1 MTDSM
6 DDGTYEFKAEINQLL
21 DILIHSLYK
30 ERDIFLRELVSNASD
45 ALTRVQF
52 EMLTN
57 QEVLD
62 PEAELAIRISVDTE
76 SEDGK
81 KHIVIKDSGI
91 GMEESELIYNLG
103 TIAQSGAREFLAEV
117 STDEVDI
124 TDVIGQFGVGFYS
137 VFMVAEE
144 IRVISRSFRKD
155 SAAAAWISDGG
166 QEFRIEAADKI
177 DRGTEIHITLRAD
190 AAEYA
195 DPWALKQIVKKYSDF
210 VSYPI
215 YVGEEQANQQLPL
228 WRKAVSDVTPE
239 EYNQFYQQMTMDFQE
254 PLMVIPFSSD
264 APLHVR
270 AILYIPSSRE
280 KSVLNLRKEPGIML
294 YSHNVMIQEYSQDL
308 LPNWLGFVDG
318 VVDSEDLPLNV
329 SRESIQ
335 NTRIIRQLAKTIR
348 KRILRELQKIGDQD
362 DELFGKFWR
371 HYGRALKEGL
381 ATEPTA
387 KDELLPLFRFYSSKS
402 GTNLITLGKYVD
414 NMADEQTDIYYVL
427 GDDLDTIA
435 FSPHLDPFTERD
447 IEVLYL
453 ADPLD
458 SFIAPLLTEYDGKK
472 LINVDAPELQLTA
485 IGNEREKQADVDRP
499 SDADFNRFVGRCVT
513 TLGNRITEVRQSKV
527 LRNSAVRLVSPED
540 RPDREIQRLRRY
552 MDEEYKIP
560 ARIFEVNRDHPLIT
574 DLSKMVA
581 FHPADRLIDLAIEQL
596 YENALVV
603 EGLHP
608 NPATMLPRIQQ
619 LMEFAVE
626 RSLGSDEEE

>member
-1 MTDSM
+1 MTEQIDNGS
-6 DDGTYEFKAEINQLL
+6 YEFKAEINQLL

-57 QEVLD
+57 QNVLD
-62 PEAELAIRISVDTE
+62 PEAELAIKITVTTD
-76 SEDGK
+76 SENGK
-81 KHIVIKDSGI
+81 KLIVIKDSGI
-91 GMEESELIYNLG
+91 GMDESELIYNLG

-117 STDEVDI
+117 INEETDAI
-124 TDVIGQFGVGFYS
+124 DVIGQFGVGFYS

-144 IRVISRSFRKD
+144 VRVISRCYRKD
-155 SAAAAWISDGG
+155 NAAASWISDGG
-166 QEFRIEAADKI
+166 QLFQVETADKI
-177 DRGTEIHITLRAD
+177 DRGTEIHITLRDD
-190 AAEYA
+190 AAEFA
-195 DPWALKQIVKKYSDF
+195 DEWALKQIVKKYSDF

-228 WRKAVSDVTPE
+228 WRKAASDVAAD

-254 PLMVIPFSSD
+254 PLMVIPFASD

-270 AILYIPSSRE
+270 AILYIPSSKD

-335 NTRIIRQLAKTIR
+335 NTRVIRQLAKSIR
-348 KRILRELQKIGDQD
+348 KRILRELHRRGDKD
-362 DELFGKFWR
+362 EELFGKFWR
-371 HYGRALKEGL
+371 QYGRALKEGL
-381 ATEPTA
+381 ATDPTA
-387 KDELLPLFRFYSSKS
+387 KEDLLPLFRFHSSKS
-402 GTNLITLGKYVD
+402 GSDLITLKKYVE
-414 NMADEQTDIYYVL
+414 NMPEDQDDIYYVL
-427 GDDLDTIA
+427 GDDLDTVV
-435 FSPHLDPFTERD
+435 FSPHLDPFKERD

-453 ADPLD
+453 ADPMD
-458 SFIAPLLTEYDGKK
+458 SFIAPLLTEFDGNK
-472 LINVDAPELQLTA
+472 LINVDDPDLELVE
-485 IGNEREKQADVDRP
+485 IGNEEEEPVGAAGT
-499 SDADFNRFVGRCVT
+499 SDADYNRFVGRCVT

-527 LRNSAVRLVSPED
+527 LRDSAVRLVSPTD
-540 RPDREIQRLRRY
+540 GPDREMQRLRRY
-552 MDEEYKIP
+552 MDEEYEIP
-560 ARIFEVNRDHPLIT
+560 PRIFEVNREHPLIV
-574 DLSKMVA
+574 DLSQMVA
-581 FHPADRLIDLAIEQL
+581 THPGDRIIDLSIEQL
-596 YENALVV
+596 YESALIV

-619 LMEFAVE
+619 LMEFAVD
-626 RSLGSDEEE
+626 RSLGGDEEE

>member
-1 MTDSM
+1 MTEQMDS
-6 DDGTYEFKAEINQLL
+6 GSYEFKAEINQLL

-57 QEVLD
+57 PDVLE
-62 PEAELAIRISVDTE
+62 PEAELAIRISINTE

-81 KHIVIKDSGI
+81 KRIVIKDSGI

-117 STDEVDI
+117 NKEEVSV

-144 IRVISRSFRKD
+144 VRVISRNYRKD
-155 SAAAAWISDGG
+155 RAAASWISDGG
-166 QEFRIEAADKI
+166 QLFQVETAEKV
-177 DRGTEIHITLRAD
+177 DRGTEIQITLRED
-190 AAEYA
+190 AAEFA
-195 DPWALKQIVKKYSDF
+195 DEWALKKIVKKYSDF

-215 YVGEEQANQQLPL
+215 YVGEDQANQQLPL
-228 WRKAVSDVTPE
+228 WRKAASDIAAE

-254 PLMVIPFSSD
+254 PLMVIPFASD
-264 APLHVR
+264 APLHIR

-280 KSVLNLRKEPGIML
+280 KSMLNLRKEPGLML

-335 NTRIIRQLAKTIR
+335 NTRMIRQLAKTIR
-348 KRILRELQKIGDQD
+348 KRVLRELLKTGDQD
-362 DELFGKFWR
+362 EELFDKFW
-371 HYGRALKEGL
+371 HNYGRVLKEGL
-381 ATEPTA
+381 ATDPSA
-387 KDELLPLFRFYSSKS
+387 KDELLPLFRFHSSKS
-402 GTNLITLGKYVD
+402 GSDLITLKKYVD
-414 NMADEQTDIYYVL
+414 KMADDQDDIYYVL
-427 GDDLDTIA
+427 GDDLETVA
-435 FSPHLDPFTERD
+435 FSPHLDPFKERD

-458 SFIAPLLTEYDGKK
+458 SFVAPLLTEFDGKK
-472 LINVDAPELQLTA
+472 LVNVDDPDLQLAET
-485 IGNEREKQADVDRP
+485 GVVDEQPADATGP

-527 LRNSAVRLVSPED
+527 LRNSAVRLVSPSD
-540 RPDREIQRLRRY
+540 GPDREMQRLRRY
-552 MDEEYKIP
+552 MDEDYEIP
-560 ARIFEVNRDHPLIT
+560 TRIFEVNRQHALIV
-574 DLSKMVA
+574 DLSLLVA
-581 FHPADRLIDLAIEQL
+581 TQPTDRIIDLSIEQL
-596 YENALVV
+596 YESALIV

-619 LMEFAVE
+619 IMEFAVD
-626 RSLGSDEEE
+626 RSLEDDEEE

>member
-1 MTDSM
+1 
-6 DDGTYEFKAEINQLL
+6 
-21 DILIHSLYK
+21 
-30 ERDIFLRELVSNASD
+30 
-45 ALTRVQF
+45 
-52 EMLTN
+52 
-57 QEVLD
+57 
-62 PEAELAIRISVDTE
+62 
-76 SEDGK
+76 
-81 KHIVIKDSGI
+81 
-91 GMEESELIYNLG
+91 
-103 TIAQSGAREFLAEV
+103 
-117 STDEVDI
+117 
-124 TDVIGQFGVGFYS
+124 
-137 VFMVAEE
+137 
-144 IRVISRSFRKD
+144 
-155 SAAAAWISDGG
+155 
-166 QEFRIEAADKI
+166 
-177 DRGTEIHITLRAD
+177 
-190 AAEYA
+190 
-195 DPWALKQIVKKYSDF
+195 
-210 VSYPI
+210 
-215 YVGEEQANQQLPL
+215 
-228 WRKAVSDVTPE
+228 
-239 EYNQFYQQMTMDFQE
+239 
-254 PLMVIPFSSD
+254 
-264 APLHVR
+264 
-270 AILYIPSSRE
+270 
-280 KSVLNLRKEPGIML
+280 ML

-540 RPDREIQRLRRY
+540 GPDREIQRLRRY